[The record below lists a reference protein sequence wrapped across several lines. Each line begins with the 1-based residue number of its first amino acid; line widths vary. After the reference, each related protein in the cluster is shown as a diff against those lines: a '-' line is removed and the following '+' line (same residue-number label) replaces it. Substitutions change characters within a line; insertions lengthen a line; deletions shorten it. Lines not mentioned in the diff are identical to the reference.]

1 MPRKTGKRTSTTDV
15 LPVDSNDIVP
25 AGPLAGGLDAAD
37 GALLADLAGQTAAR
51 WAKAD
56 AEATELKFGTV
67 DVEPPEILD
76 GPSVPEITH
85 PAVEEPADQAKP
97 AEIPPEPERNSPP
110 EWVIQA
116 QEAAADWLTGRHAAG
131 CYPSQRDTA
140 NWVARVLHD
149 KGVLTST
156 GKRISSEYI
165 RRYALNKWSLPNG
178 AGVAQMEQE
187 IQPRA
192 ACAK

>member
-1 MPRKTGKRTSTTDV
+1 MPRKTGKRTSTADV

-97 AEIPPEPERNSPP
+97 AETVTRRVAVDKLLPVWPSIEADLNDASRNGLRADAGAPQGRGWHLERMRQWAARKGKLREPAS
-110 EWVIQA
+110 ILS
-116 QEAAADWLTGRHAAG
+116 LTR
-131 CYPSQRDTA
+131 
-140 NWVARVLHD
+140 RVHRL
-149 KGVLTST
+149 
-156 GKRISSEYI
+156 R
-165 RRYALNKWSLPNG
+165 
-178 AGVAQMEQE
+178 
-187 IQPRA
+187 
-192 ACAK
+192 